1 MTVSSRCLGRCLLN
15 HCRQTNKLD
24 NLSVEYVMRKDCP
37 EQNLHTINKTDWLCT
52 IKFNGMEFSSFG
64 RNKKGALLET
74 LKEVQ
79 PKILELI

>member
-1 MTVSSRCLGRCLLN
+1 
-15 HCRQTNKLD
+15 
-24 NLSVEYVMRKDCP
+24 MRKDCP